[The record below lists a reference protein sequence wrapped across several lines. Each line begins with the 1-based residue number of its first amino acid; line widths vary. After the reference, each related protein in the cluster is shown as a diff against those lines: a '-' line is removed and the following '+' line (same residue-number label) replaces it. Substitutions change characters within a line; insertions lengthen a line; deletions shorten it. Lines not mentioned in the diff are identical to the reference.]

1 MAWGDGATLGE
12 SVLGDWAS
20 YLVYLVF
27 SAAIAGSLLAGSL
40 LWSRAFH
47 RKLRTGRQKPR
58 VFESGVS
65 AGEFKPSNF
74 SVNYYLTAMLFIIF
88 DIEIVFLYPIAVN
101 LDMLGH
107 FGFIELLVFVAILA
121 VGYIY
126 VWRKGALEWH

>member
-1 MAWGDGATLGE
+1 M
-12 SVLGDWAS
+12 LGDWAS
-20 YLVYLVF
+20 YLVYLLF

-40 LWSRAFH
+40 LWSRFFH
-47 RKLRTGRQKPR
+47 RKLRTGRQKTL

-65 AGEFKPSNF
+65 PGEFKPSNF

-101 LDMLGH
+101 LDMLGV
-107 FGFIELLVFVAILA
+107 FGLIELVVFVGILA

-126 VWRKGALEWH
+126 IWRKGALEWH

>member
-1 MAWGDGATLGE
+1 
-12 SVLGDWAS
+12 VLGDWAS
-20 YLVYLVF
+20 YLVYLLF

-40 LWSRAFH
+40 LWSRFFH
-47 RKLRTGRQKPR
+47 RKLRVGRQKTL

-65 AGEFKPSNF
+65 PGEFKPSNF

-101 LDMLGH
+101 LDMLGL
-107 FGFIELLVFVAILA
+107 FALIELFVFVGVLA

-126 VWRKGALEWH
+126 IWRKGALEWH

>member
-1 MAWGDGATLGE
+1 M
-12 SVLGDWAS
+12 LGDWAS
-20 YLVYLVF
+20 YLVYLLF

-40 LWSRAFH
+40 LWSRFFH
-47 RKLRTGRQKPR
+47 RKLRTGRQKTL

-65 AGEFKPSNF
+65 PGEFKPSNF

>member
-1 MAWGDGATLGE
+1 M
-12 SVLGDWAS
+12 LGDWAS

-47 RKLRTGRQKPR
+47 RNLRTGRQKTR

-65 AGEFKPSNF
+65 AGDFKPSNF
-74 SVNYYLTAMLFIIF
+74 SVNYYLTAMLFIVF

-121 VGYIY
+121 VGYVY

>member
-1 MAWGDGATLGE
+1 M
-12 SVLGDWAS
+12 LGDWAS

-47 RKLRTGRQKPR
+47 RNLRTGRQKSR

>member
-27 SAAIAGSLLAGSL
+27 SAAIAGTLLAGSL

-47 RKLRTGRQKPR
+47 RNLRTGRQKSR